1 MSMSMSATRGPDN
14 RRWWQLAF
22 GVICMM
28 LIANL
33 QYGWTL
39 FVQPITKAHGWKVA
53 DIQLAFSIF
62 IALETWLTPAGGAL
76 VDMFG
81 ARRGPKFTIALGGV
95 MVAVGWAMNAYAD
108 TLTLLYI
115 GSAITGIGAGFIYA
129 TCVGIAVR
137 WFPDRRGLAVGLTAA
152 GFGAG
157 AALTVLPIKAM
168 IESSG
173 YSQTFLYFGIG
184 QGVLL
189 FVVAWL
195 LRMPEPG
202 EVTGVPS
209 KKIQQSSR
217 SFTPREVLQTPVFW
231 LLYLMFVMV
240 SSSGLMATA
249 QLALIATDFGIDKTL
264 LLGGASVLA
273 VALVV
278 DNVANGGARPFFG
291 WVSDQIGRENTMI
304 IAFTL
309 GGASYLL
316 LGSVGSQPWLFVLFA
331 GLIFFTWG
339 EIFSLFPST
348 CTDAFGPK
356 YATVNTALLY
366 TAKGT
371 SALLV
376 PFANMIKDASGSWY
390 TVFLVAAL
398 MNFGV
403 VLLAL
408 FVLKPLRRAQDAHSD
423 GMVMRTA
430 EAAPAA
436 AMIEATNTPGL
447 HPLRDPIR

>member
-1 MSMSMSATRGPDN
+1 MSMSATTASNPGN
-14 RRWWQLAF
+14 GRWWQLAF

-39 FVQPITKAHGWKVA
+39 FVKPIQAAHHWEVE

-76 VDMFG
+76 VDLFG
-81 ARRGPKFTIALGGV
+81 ARRGPKYTIALGGL
-95 MVAVGWAMNAYAD
+95 MVGIGWVVNSYAD
-108 TLTLLYI
+108 SLTLLYI
-115 GSAITGIGAGFIYA
+115 GSAVTGIGAGFIYA

-157 AALTVLPIKAM
+157 AAITVLPIKAM
-168 IESSG
+168 IEGSG
-173 YSQTFLYFGIG
+173 YAHTFLVFGIG

-189 FVVAWL
+189 FIVAWL

-202 EVTGVPS
+202 EVPSAPS

-217 SFTPREVLQTPVFW
+217 SFTPREVLGTPVFW
-231 LLYLMFVMV
+231 LLYAMFVMV

-249 QLALIATDFGIDKTL
+249 QLALIAADFGIDKTL

-278 DNVANGGARPFFG
+278 DNIANGGARPFFG

-309 GGASYLL
+309 GGVSYLL
-316 LGSVGSQPWLFVLFA
+316 LGSVGHQPWLFVLFA
-331 GLIFFTWG
+331 ALIFFTWG

-356 YATVNTALLY
+356 YATINTALLY

-376 PFANMIKDASGSWY
+376 PFANMIKTATGSWY
-390 TVFLVAAL
+390 TVFLVAAI

-408 FVLKPLRRAQDAHSD
+408 FVLKPLRRAQDARSD
-423 GMVMRTA
+423 RMLTSA
-430 EAAPAA
+430 IEAAPAA
-436 AMIEATNTPGL
+436 AIMEATATPQMR
-447 HPLRDPIR
+447 PLR

>member
-1 MSMSMSATRGPDN
+1 MSMSTTTASNPGN
-14 RRWWQLAF
+14 GRWWQLAF
-22 GVICMM
+22 GVVCMM

-39 FVQPITKAHGWKVA
+39 FVKPIQAAHHWEVE

-76 VDMFG
+76 VDLFG
-81 ARRGPKFTIALGGV
+81 ARRGPKFIIALGGI
-95 MVAVGWAMNAYAD
+95 MVGIGWVINAYA
-108 TLTLLYI
+108 TSLTLLYI
-115 GSAITGIGAGFIYA
+115 GSAVTGIGAGFIYA

-157 AALTVLPIKAM
+157 AAITVLPIKAM

-173 YSQTFLYFGIG
+173 YSNTFLVFGIG

-189 FVVAWL
+189 FIVAWL

-202 EVTGVPS
+202 EVPGVPS

-217 SFTPREVLQTPVFW
+217 SFSPREVLGTPVFW

-249 QLALIATDFGIDKTL
+249 QLALIASDFGIDKTL

-316 LGSVGSQPWLFVLFA
+316 LGTVGHQPWLFVLFA
-331 GLIFFTWG
+331 ALIFFTWG

-356 YATVNTALLY
+356 YATVNTSLLY

-376 PFANMIKDASGSWY
+376 PFANMIKTASGSWY
-390 TVFLVAAL
+390 AVFLVAAV

-408 FVLKPLRRAQDAHSD
+408 FVLKPLRRAQDAQSD
-423 GMVMRTA
+423 RMLTSTI

-436 AMIEATNTPGL
+436 AIMEATAAAQMR
-447 HPLRDPIR
+447 PLR

>member
-1 MSMSMSATRGPDN
+1 MSMSATTASNPGN
-14 RRWWQLAF
+14 GRWWQLAF

-39 FVQPITKAHGWKVA
+39 FVKPIQAAHHWEVG

-76 VDMFG
+76 VDLFG
-81 ARRGPKFTIALGGV
+81 ARRGPKYTIALGGL
-95 MVAVGWAMNAYAD
+95 MVGIGWVVNSYAGS
-108 TLTLLYI
+108 LTLLYI
-115 GSAITGIGAGFIYA
+115 GSAVTGIGAGFIYA

-157 AALTVLPIKAM
+157 AAITVLPIKAM
-168 IESSG
+168 IEGSG
-173 YSQTFLYFGIG
+173 YAHTFLVFGIG

-189 FVVAWL
+189 FIVAWL

-202 EVTGVPS
+202 EVPSAPS

-217 SFTPREVLQTPVFW
+217 SFTPREVLGTPVFW
-231 LLYLMFVMV
+231 LLYAMFVMV

-249 QLALIATDFGIDKTL
+249 QLALIAADFGIDKTL

-278 DNVANGGARPFFG
+278 DNIANGGARPFFG

-309 GGASYLL
+309 GGVSYLL
-316 LGSVGSQPWLFVLFA
+316 LGSVGHQPWLFVLFA
-331 GLIFFTWG
+331 ALIFFTWG

-356 YATVNTALLY
+356 YATINTALLY

-376 PFANMIKDASGSWY
+376 PFANMIKTATGSWY
-390 TVFLVAAL
+390 TVFLVAAI

-408 FVLKPLRRAQDAHSD
+408 FVLKPLRRAQDERSD
-423 GMVMRTA
+423 RMLMPTI

-436 AMIEATNTPGL
+436 AVLEAGVTPEMR
-447 HPLRDPIR
+447 PLR